1 MDGLRFT
8 KEGTMS
14 RLHHRLA
21 FAISVLALLLTGMAP
36 VFAQDATPAS
46 DDLVAYAPAE
56 ATRLY
61 ALSPDGTM
69 VIGAGQEEQ
78 SLCTFAVPSGD
89 TIACANLNERRINL
103 REEDIRWSP
112 NSHEV
117 VFAERAFVYFKD
129 GDIWTFDAQTGEL
142 TDLTD
147 EGDIGKFSP
156 IDRNDQTKDVYFD
169 VAPAWSPDG
178 AQIAF
183 SRTTF
188 PVGSDDTPNDLMT
201 VDVATGEVTTVAN
214 FDPTFPGALYFGMG
228 WSPDGGTIYASAGY
242 SDPGN
247 PRSGVWAFDAGTGE
261 GTQLAGPSEEVEGA
275 FPALLAVSP
284 AGDTLTVDYPAF
296 LSQYGFGGRDGSS
309 GYGLLTLADSSV
321 TLIDRPVD
329 LTEHGFLTAGPNYA
343 PDGETLVYG
352 VRSLENNSGLVLT
365 QSIESGDVTVL
376 ATLPD
381 DLAPITI
388 NPGVPIQV
396 GANGAV
402 FIQTS
407 LESGYLLTLPDDYL
421 TPPALPE
428 ATATPATSPEVSVAV
443 GSVAVSGVD
452 TVMRSGPSVDSQ
464 VVLVLQP
471 GAEVV
476 PLGDPVE
483 ADGESWVPVRDAASG
498 TIGYVRA
505 SDLES

>member
-1 MDGLRFT
+1 MNGLRFT
-8 KEGTMS
+8 KEGMMS

-21 FAISVLALLLTGMAP
+21 FAISALALLLTGLSP
-36 VFAQDATPAS
+36 VLAQDATPAS
-46 DDLVAYAPAE
+46 EDLTPYAPAE

-89 TIACANLNERRINL
+89 TIACADLNEREINL

-117 VFAERAFVYFKD
+117 VFAEQAFITFRD
-129 GDIWTFDAQTGEL
+129 GDIWTFDVQTGEL

-147 EGDIGKFSP
+147 EGDIGNFSP
-156 IDRNDQTKDVYFD
+156 IDRDEQTKDIYFD

-178 AQIAF
+178 STIAF

-188 PVGSDDTPNDLMT
+188 PVNSEDAPNDLMT
-201 VDVATGEVTTVAN
+201 VDVATGKVTTVTN

-242 SDPGN
+242 SDPEN
-247 PRSGVWAFDAGTGE
+247 PRSGVWAFDAGTGD
-261 GTQLAGPSEEVEGA
+261 GTQLAGPSDEVKGA
-275 FPALLAVSP
+275 FPALLAVSA
-284 AGDTLTVDYPAF
+284 AGDTLTVDYPAY
-296 LSQYGFGGRDGSS
+296 LNQYGFGGENDAS

-321 TLIDRPVD
+321 TLIERPVD

-343 PDGETLVYG
+343 PDGTTLIYG
-352 VRSLENNSGLVLT
+352 VRDLDRDNGLVLA
-365 QSIESGDVTVL
+365 QSIESGKQTVI
-376 ATLPD
+376 ATLPAGE
-381 DLAPITI
+381 APITI

-396 GANGAV
+396 GANGTV
-402 FIQTS
+402 FIQTG
-407 LESGYLLTLPDDYL
+407 LESGYLVTLPHDYL
-421 TPPALPE
+421 TPPELPE
-428 ATATPATSPEVSVAV
+428 ANATPASSPESMTPDGSAV
-443 GSVAVSGVD
+443 VSGVD
-452 TVMRSGPSVDSQ
+452 TVMRSAPSSDAQ

-471 GAEVV
+471 GAVV
-476 PLGDPVE
+476 EPLGEPVDTE
-483 ADGESWVPVRDAASG
+483 GERWVPVRDAASG

-505 SDLES
+505 SNLES

>member
-1 MDGLRFT
+1 
-8 KEGTMS
+8 MS
-14 RLHHRLA
+14 RLHHCLA
-21 FAISVLALLLTGMAP
+21 FAISVLALLLTGILP
-36 VFAQDATPAS
+36 VFAQEATPAS
-46 DDLVAYAPAE
+46 EELTPYAPAE

-69 VIGAGQEEQ
+69 VIGAGQGDQ
-78 SLCTFAVPSGD
+78 SLCTFAVPSGE
-89 TIACANLNERRINL
+89 TIACADLNEHDINL

-117 VFAERAFVYFKD
+117 VFAERAFVYFRD

-178 AQIAF
+178 SQIAF

-201 VDVATGEVTTVAN
+201 VDVATGEVTKVAN

-261 GTQLAGPSEEVEGA
+261 GTQLAGPSDEVEGA

-284 AGDTLTVDYPAF
+284 AGDTLTVDYPAY
-296 LSQYGFGGRDGSS
+296 LSQYGFGGGSEAS

-321 TLIDRPVD
+321 TLIERPVD

-343 PDGETLVYG
+343 PDGKTLIYG
-352 VRSLENNSGLVLT
+352 VRSLENDSGLVLM

-381 DLAPITI
+381 DQAPLTI
-388 NPGVPIQV
+388 NPGVPVQI
-396 GANGAV
+396 GANGTV

-407 LESGYLLTLPDDYL
+407 LESGYLLTLPDEYL
-421 TPPALPE
+421 TPPQLPE
-428 ATATPATSPEVSVAV
+428 ATATPAASPEAIDVDGSAV
-443 GSVAVSGVD
+443 VSGVD
-452 TVMRSGPSVDSQ
+452 TVMRSGPSIDAQ

-471 GAEVV
+471 GAVV
-476 PLGDPVE
+476 EPLGDPVV
-483 ADGESWVPVRDAASG
+483 AGGERWVPVRDAASG
-498 TIGYVRA
+498 TIGYVRE

>member
-1 MDGLRFT
+1 
-8 KEGTMS
+8 
-14 RLHHRLA
+14 
-21 FAISVLALLLTGMAP
+21 
-36 VFAQDATPAS
+36 
-46 DDLVAYAPAE
+46 
-56 ATRLY
+56 
-61 ALSPDGTM
+61 
-69 VIGAGQEEQ
+69 
-78 SLCTFAVPSGD
+78 
-89 TIACANLNERRINL
+89 
-103 REEDIRWSP
+103 
-112 NSHEV
+112 
-117 VFAERAFVYFKD
+117 
-129 GDIWTFDAQTGEL
+129 
-142 TDLTD
+142 
-147 EGDIGKFSP
+147 
-156 IDRNDQTKDVYFD
+156 
-169 VAPAWSPDG
+169 
-178 AQIAF
+178 
-183 SRTTF
+183 
-188 PVGSDDTPNDLMT
+188 
-201 VDVATGEVTTVAN
+201 
-214 FDPTFPGALYFGMG
+214 
-228 WSPDGGTIYASAGY
+228 
-242 SDPGN
+242 
-247 PRSGVWAFDAGTGE
+247 
-261 GTQLAGPSEEVEGA
+261 
-275 FPALLAVSP
+275 
-284 AGDTLTVDYPAF
+284 LTVDYPAF

-321 TLIDRPVD
+321 TLIDRPID

-352 VRSLENNSGLVLT
+352 VRSLENNSGLVLM